1 VEFDIPGDT
10 NGVIP
15 TSINN
20 DGIVAGYF
28 KDASL
33 NQHGFVRAV
42 SGDITVIDEPK
53 GNGSPLVTSA
63 DSINSDG
70 SITGTYL
77 DAKNERHGFVRMV
90 TDSASSASG
99 SDTTVSTPTSGESDG
114 TATQS
119 QSQSTGT
126 AEPTSGGGAMEPLW
140 LIVLLASCVW
150 RKWKPV
156 TRLSRSIS

>member
-1 VEFDIPGDT
+1 VEFDIPEDT

-33 NQHGFVRAV
+33 NQHAFVRAV

-53 GNGSPLVTSA
+53 GNGSPLLTSA

-77 DAKNERHGFVRMV
+77 DAKNERHGFVWLMANGA
-90 TDSASSASG
+90 SATSG
-99 SDTTVSTPTSGESDG
+99 SDTAVSTPTSGESDG
-114 TATQS
+114 NSTQT
-119 QSQSTGT
+119 QSQSTGET
-126 AEPTSGGGAMEPLW
+126 AGSSSGGGAMDPLW
-140 LIVLLASCVW
+140 LLFCW
-150 RKWKPV
+150 Y
-156 TRLSRSIS
+156 RSVPRALGARGRA

>member
-1 VEFDIPGDT
+1 MEFDISGDT

-33 NQHGFVRAV
+33 NQHAFVRAV
-42 SGDITVIDEPK
+42 SGDITVINEPM
-53 GNGSPLVTSA
+53 GNASPLLTSA

-77 DAKNERHGFVRMV
+77 DAKNERHGFVRIV
-90 TDSASSASG
+90 TDSAISTLG
-99 SDTTVSTPTSGESDG
+99 SDTTVSTPASGESDG
-114 TATQS
+114 IATQT
-119 QSQSTGT
+119 QSQSTGGT
-126 AEPTSGGGAMEPLW
+126 AGSTSGGGTMDPLW
-140 LIVLLASCVW
+140 LLVLLAQVGAVAIG
-150 RKWKPV
+150 R
-156 TRLSRSIS
+156 TRGRA